1 MVDEKLTKSKERIK
15 DFGEVFTPTRI
26 VKDMCD
32 QIPQETWDNIE
43 STFLEPCCGN
53 GNFLVEILERKLS
66 RCKDERDGLKAL
78 ASIVG
83 IDIQQDNVD
92 ESRLRM
98 LEIFCNHFPQAN
110 DFVKLL
116 ALNILEN
123 NIMCGDSLVIM
134 DKWQKENEM
143 RNPIVKVGKNG
154 QMTLF
159 E

>member
-1 MVDEKLTKSKERIK
+1 MVRSQIKSKQRVK
-15 DFGEVFTPTRI
+15 DFAEVFTNERE
-26 VKDMCD
+26 VKAMCD
-32 QIPQETWDNIE
+32 LIPKETWDNIE
-43 STFLEPCCGN
+43 STFLEPCCGT
-53 GNFLVEILERKLS
+53 GNFLVEILERKLQ

-92 ESRLRM
+92 ESRVRM

-123 NIMCGDSLVIM
+123 NIMCGDSLSIM
-134 DKWQKENEM
+134 DKWQKKNEM
-143 RNPIVKVGKNG
+143 QSPTVKVGKDG

>member
-1 MVDEKLTKSKERIK
+1 MSSQIKSKQRVK
-15 DFGEVFTPTRI
+15 DFAEVFTNERE
-26 VKDMCD
+26 VKAMCD
-32 QIPQETWDNIE
+32 LIPQETWDNIE
-43 STFLEPCCGN
+43 ATFLEPCCGT

-66 RCKDERDGLKAL
+66 RCKDEKDGLKAL

-92 ESRLRM
+92 ESRVRM

-123 NIMCGDSLVIM
+123 NIFCGDSLVIM

-143 RNPIVKVGKNG
+143 RNPTVKVCKDG
-154 QMTLF
+154 QMTFF

>member
-1 MVDEKLTKSKERIK
+1 MVNEKLTKSKERIK

-32 QIPQETWDNIE
+32 QIPQETWNNIE

-78 ASIVG
+78 SSIVG

-92 ESRLRM
+92 ESRIRM
-98 LEIFCNHFPQAN
+98 LEIFCNHFPKAN

-123 NIMCGDSLVIM
+123 NIICGESLSIQQ
-134 DKWQKENEM
+134 KWIEQNEM
-143 RNPIVKVGKNG
+143 RNPTVKVGKNG